1 LNYFELAAS
10 ETPLHKNWNS
20 HQLQSARMRLKV
32 VEAGAAKLM
41 FTFATLCGIKSS
53 GSRAVGP
60 WNALEFCRPGLGVS
74 LAQRRFVGLSL
85 CNDISVPVKKVFVCN
100 CGEMHGD

>member
-41 FTFATLCGIKSS
+41 FTFATLCGI
-53 GSRAVGP
+53 
-60 WNALEFCRPGLGVS
+60 
-74 LAQRRFVGLSL
+74 
-85 CNDISVPVKKVFVCN
+85 
-100 CGEMHGD
+100 